1 MAPAATAVGHFDAR
15 ENAMLHTFATH
26 IRRYDYALAAIK
38 ISLVLSLLVVA
49 LITLN
54 GLAW

>member
-1 MAPAATAVGHFDAR
+1 MF
-15 ENAMLHTFATH
+15 HTFATH
-26 IRRYDYALAAIK
+26 IRRYDYTLAAIK
-38 ISLVLSLLVVA
+38 MSLVLSLLMIA

>member
-1 MAPAATAVGHFDAR
+1 MAVGHFDAR
-15 ENAMLHTFATH
+15 ENAMLHALATH

-49 LITLN
+49 LITLK
-54 GLAW
+54 GVLW